1 MSMKLVNQHLLIA
14 KPVMV
19 MFQHFHNT
27 NFNPRTSNKFVL
39 FTLISK
45 VIAINTFH
53 NFLMNRRV
61 DVSTI
66 FIDKEIMSLLRLVRL
81 LLLSVFQD
89 TQKQKK
95 YQLCM
100 NTRSISGI
108 DLLKCL

>member
-45 VIAINTFH
+45 VIAISAFY

-61 DVSTI
+61 NVSTI
-66 FIDKEIMSLLRLVRL
+66 FIDELFKIVE
-81 LLLSVFQD
+81 VFQGF
-89 TQKQKK
+89 TSF
-95 YQLCM
+95 L
-100 NTRSISGI
+100 
-108 DLLKCL
+108 